1 MTTSARDRAAA
12 APPSEQMDATP
23 DWDELAPW
31 WRETFTHGAD
41 LEYEYQILPL
51 AAEHMAGRRRFLD
64 LGTGEGQLARR
75 LMSGADTSGG
85 AGSTPAPSGPGSTPA
100 PSSAGGSPEIVVGL
114 DSSAAQLANARA
126 EGGGPRWVRGTGES
140 LPFAS
145 GSFDAVVCCLVIEHA
160 SDPDALLSEV
170 ARVLEESGRFLLLIN
185 HPIVQGPGSGLVDD
199 AVLGERYWRIGPYL
213 PETVNLEQVDKGV
226 NVNFA
231 HRPLSRYL
239 NPLADLGLFLIRMD
253 EPEPPFEFLCGSVDM
268 EFERT
273 MPRLCVMVFER
284 R

>member
-1 MTTSARDRAAA
+1 
-12 APPSEQMDATP
+12 MDATP

-51 AAEHMAGRRRFLD
+51 AAEHMAGRRRLLD

-75 LMSGADTSGG
+75 LMTGAEAPGSAG
-85 AGSTPAPSGPGSTPA
+85 ATPEPSG
-100 PSSAGGSPEIVVGL
+100 AGGSPEIVVGL
-114 DSSAAQLANARA
+114 DSSASQLANARA
-126 EGGGPRWVRGTGES
+126 EGGGPQWVRGNGES
-140 LPFAS
+140 LPFAN

-160 SDPDALLSEV
+160 DDPDALLAEV
-170 ARVLEESGRFLLLIN
+170 ARVLGERGRFLLLIN

-213 PETVNLEQVDKGV
+213 PERVNLEQVDKGV

-239 NPLADLGLFLIRMD
+239 NPLADLGLFLIRME
-253 EPEPPFEFLCGSVDM
+253 EPEPPFEFLSGSVDM

-273 MPRLCVMVFER
+273 MPRLCLMVFER